1 MRCTLLSIGMLATM
15 AITAFADISDIF
27 EDTLGGESKGV
38 LDTVVGNQIAGNVIN
53 TLPASIPPQPVPNQ
67 QYANYPQAI
76 PASYPQAVPANY
88 PQVVP
93 ASYRP
98 VANNVAQGSPSS
110 NIQYIP
116 YPVAA
121 PAKKDDDDDEE
132 EEDEEEEDEDEEDE
146 EEFDADDLVTRRR
159 RR

>member
-1 MRCTLLSIGMLATM
+1 MRCELLFIGILTTM
-15 AITAFADISDIF
+15 TITSFADISDIF

-38 LDTVVGNQIAGNVIN
+38 LGTVIGNQIAGNVVN
-53 TLPASIPPQPVPNQ
+53 ALPASVPPQPVANQ
-67 QYANYPQAI
+67 QY
-76 PASYPQAVPANY
+76 ANY

-98 VANNVAQGSPSS
+98 IANNVAQGFPSP

-116 YPVAA
+116 YPVSAT
-121 PAKKDDDDDEE
+121 AKKDDDD
-132 EEDEEEEDEDEEDE
+132 EEDEEEEDE

-159 RR
+159 R